1 MTGRG
6 SAFRRTNPE
15 LFRCSWCLVTGRA
28 YAKTENR
35 WPRITQWHL
44 HQIEFRFR
52 PVMYHIWLE
61 CRHVTNHSQRF
72 WLTVGIGGFPNGGS
86 CATQK
91 YPVYM
96 PFCVF
101 TGFLLRKKLNLEPF
115 RATLSNQGTLFP
127 SLGKN
132 LRWLM
137 WSRKSWILRLR
148 SYPICISVPYLCN
161 FRFCVI
167 TFEILSVWFGYEREC
182 VEELS
187 SFQLT

>member
-61 CRHVTNHSQRF
+61 CCHVTNHSQRCR
-72 WLTVGIGGFPNGGS
+72 LTVGIGGFPIWRQLYHLFKSQFACKFEYLPDFPIGILGFVGYFEGS
-86 CATQK
+86 DGRI
-91 YPVYM
+91 PL
-96 PFCVF
+96 
-101 TGFLLRKKLNLEPF
+101 TG
-115 RATLSNQGTLFP
+115 
-127 SLGKN
+127 
-132 LRWLM
+132 
-137 WSRKSWILRLR
+137 RKSAQRQSFWK
-148 SYPICISVPYLCN
+148 
-161 FRFCVI
+161 
-167 TFEILSVWFGYEREC
+167 WA
-182 VEELS
+182 ELIANVRCQ
-187 SFQLT
+187 FTLVLLYGQN